1 MHVKSP
7 QSLQRL
13 HLNDTTLSGIERD
26 LLNITSSQES
36 SDESIKVNRERN
48 VIATEFST
56 TYNSPRMTLQ
66 SPVSVN

>member
-1 MHVKSP
+1 MQVKSP
-7 QSLQRL
+7 QSLQRF

-36 SDESIKVNRERN
+36 SEESIKVNKERE

>member
-13 HLNDTTLSGIERD
+13 NLNDTTLSGIERD

-66 SPVSVN
+66 SPVSIN